1 MYYELMMKYEE
12 RKQNKTIE
20 MNDEVI
26 GLKQQINLYELEK
39 QDLMC
44 KI

>member
-1 MYYELMMKYEE
+1 MQLVEETQKSAMYYELMMKYEE

-26 GLKQQINLYELEK
+26 GLKQ
-39 QDLMC
+39 
-44 KI
+44 